1 MVIEFLGHV
10 FWRKMFN
17 HDYGFSSFTGFDFLR
32 FYRLRMWWYAIDRH
46 IWDDMRCD
54 GMRCC
59 VVKGVMV
66 CDLCCAVMRW
76 CVQWCDLRS
85 DGMRSVMRYGDVCG
99 EGSIWQEILSGKEI
113 CQESKKTARKP
124 KKCQILPK
132 QRFKALGR
140 GFYGFLKKWHIFAF
154 GGLGTPKFGKFSK
167 ISPDLP
173 KNAKI
178 WGFLRKPKKMAKFGS
193 FWALAEICE
202 ILPRNFG
209 PPNPLS
215 ESAGC

>member
-1 MVIEFLGHV
+1 
-10 FWRKMFN
+10 
-17 HDYGFSSFTGFDFLR
+17 
-32 FYRLRMWWYAIDRH
+32 MWWYA
-46 IWDDMRCD
+46 MLCGEGCD
-54 GMRCC
+54 GMRS
-59 VVKGVMV
+59 M
-66 CDLCCAVMRW
+66 LCSDAMMCAVMRSKKRRDEI
-76 CVQWCDLRS
+76 CDEVWWRLWRGLMTS
-85 DGMRSVMRYGDVCG
+85 DEC
-99 EGSIWQEILSGKEI
+99 SIWQEILSGKEI